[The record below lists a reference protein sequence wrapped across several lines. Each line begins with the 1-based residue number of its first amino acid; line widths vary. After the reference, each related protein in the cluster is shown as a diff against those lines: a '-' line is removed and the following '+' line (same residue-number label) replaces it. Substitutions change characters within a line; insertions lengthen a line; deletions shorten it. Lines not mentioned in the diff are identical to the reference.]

1 MNQYYR
7 IMSSSHYVIVM
18 HSDGSGNNGG
28 ISKWISK
35 RISERTSW
43 RSTVKHNS
51 ELLPV
56 LLSPIIGKASGD
68 ILVEYFK

>member
-28 ISKWISK
+28 DFQVNFQENFWENFLAVHCK
-35 RISERTSW
+35 T
-43 RSTVKHNS
+43 
-51 ELLPV
+51 
-56 LLSPIIGKASGD
+56 
-68 ILVEYFK
+68 